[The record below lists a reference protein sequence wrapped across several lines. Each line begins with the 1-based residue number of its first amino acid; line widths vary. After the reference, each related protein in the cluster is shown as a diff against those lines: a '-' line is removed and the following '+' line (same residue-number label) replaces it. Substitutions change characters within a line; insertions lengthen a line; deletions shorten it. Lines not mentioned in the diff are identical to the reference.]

1 MEINYKK
8 IFLIQISAG
17 MAESITFPIDYIKTQ
32 MQINKNKSNFYNIL
46 HKFCKRKENL

>member
-1 MEINYKK
+1 
-8 IFLIQISAG
+8 

-46 HKFCKRKENL
+46 QFCKRKENL